1 MRYSEF
7 MIGSFGDRDAELIW
21 LGQRTRRIPN
31 GIQNA
36 ALRKLFMIEAAE
48 SIEDLKEPPG
58 NRLEMLKGDR
68 KGWWSIRINQQWRIC
83 FKWKNG
89 HAEGIEIID
98 YH

>member
-1 MRYSEF
+1 
-7 MIGSFGDRDAELIW
+7 MIGRFKDRDSELIW
-21 LGQRTRRIPN
+21 LGQRAKRLPVD
-31 GIQNA
+31 IQQV

-48 SIEDLKEPPG
+48 SIDDLREPPG

-83 FKWKNG
+83 FRWENG
-89 HAEGIEIID
+89 YAEDIEIID

>member
-1 MRYSEF
+1 
-7 MIGSFGDRDAELIW
+7 MIRSFEDRDTELIW
-21 LGQRTRRIPN
+21 RGQRARRIPN
-31 GIQNA
+31 DIQNA

-48 SIEDLKEPPG
+48 TIEDLKEPPG

-83 FKWKNG
+83 FKWENG
-89 HAEGIEIID
+89 YAENIEIVD

>member
-1 MRYSEF
+1 
-7 MIGSFGDRDAELIW
+7 
-21 LGQRTRRIPN
+21 
-31 GIQNA
+31 
-36 ALRKLFMIEAAE
+36 MIEAAE
-48 SIEDLKEPPG
+48 TIDDLKEPPG

-89 HAEGIEIID
+89 HAEEIEIID